1 MKIIFLDFNGVLDT
15 FDNMNI
21 INESNLNRL
30 KTIVNETNAKVVISS
45 SIKTN
50 YYYTGKMSK
59 QLEYVMSSLENV
71 GINVVGFTK
80 KCETREEEIRVY
92 LEEHPDIENFCI
104 IDDEYYME
112 KFSDNMVKLKPQMMG
127 GMGLQDEDMYKALEI
142 LNRKELLKK

>member
-1 MKIIFLDFNGVLDT
+1 MKIIFLDFNGVLDNY
-15 FDNMNI
+15 DNMNI

-30 KTIVNETNAKVVISS
+30 KAIVNETNAKVVISS

-59 QLEYVMSSLENV
+59 QLEYVVSSLENA

-112 KFSDNMVKLKPQMMG
+112 NFSDNMVKLKPQMMG
-127 GMGLQDEDMYKALEI
+127 GMGIQDEDMYKALEI